1 MTSVPALPARAHRW
15 EPLALLLAT
24 IAAAAAGVG
33 IATVLFP
40 PAGSAPP
47 PATTGAEVL
56 SNGIASLSLPEGWE
70 RLRRS
75 GVPGLE
81 RTPGARALYSDVAID
96 TRVPDEPSLLPGS
109 VLRALGV
116 EAPEPE
122 LIRSGRNLVWA
133 YHLPGLQDSTRITRI
148 TALVLP
154 TTLGVV
160 SIVCVAD
167 KVLSPFDAADCE
179 AALAAL
185 ELARG
190 AAPLRPVPELAVR
203 LTAGPAIARLDK
215 ERSAARRA
223 LASARSP
230 VRREALAS
238 RIAAAY
244 ATAAQ
249 RLGPLARGAARP
261 LPRALGELAREHRAL
276 ARATARRDAPS
287 ARRAGRAIDR
297 GERALAAQLAA
308 VSS

>member
-1 MTSVPALPARAHRW
+1 VTSVPALPARAHRW
-15 EPLALLLAT
+15 GPLALLLAT

-40 PAGSAPP
+40 PAGNAPP
-47 PATTGAEVL
+47 PASTGAEVL

-81 RTPGARALYSDVAID
+81 RTPGARALSSDVAID

-122 LIRSGRNLVWA
+122 LIRSGPNLAWA
-133 YHLPGLQDSTRITRI
+133 YRLPGLQDSTRI

-167 KVLSPFDAADCE
+167 KVLSPFEAADCE

-215 ERSAARRA
+215 ERSVARRA

-261 LPRALGELAREHRAL
+261 LPRALGELARKHRAL
-276 ARATARRDAPS
+276 ARASARRDAPS